1 MRTETTPSITTKLI
15 GVCRAFETWRRTRP
29 SRSPIPAPLWALAVE
44 AAREY
49 GVHATARRLHLDYD
63 SLKQHV
69 AAAGEAGAPDA
80 RPAPPAFVEVVA
92 AGLPPAEVN
101 ECVIDLADARGT
113 TLRIALKSPGLPDLE
128 ALSQVFWRARA

>member
-1 MRTETTPSITTKLI
+1 MRTGTTPTLPTKFIT
-15 GVCRAFETWRRTRP
+15 VCHAFETWRRTRP

-44 AAREY
+44 AARKY
-49 GVHATARRLHLDYD
+49 GVHATARRLHLDYY
-63 SLKQHV
+63 SLKQRV
-69 AAAGEAGAPDA
+69 EAAGPDA

-92 AGLPPAEVN
+92 AGLPPAGVS

-113 TLRIALKSPGLPDLE
+113 TLRIALKSPALPDLA